1 MKKVNILFKFV
12 DGPWGGG
19 NQFLKTLKNQFQAM
33 NIYEEEPESADIIIF
48 NSYPFGSEYLYDK
61 AFKLLRQ
68 YPGKTL
74 IHRVDGPISLV
85 RGRDLSVD
93 KAIFYFNEAMCDG
106 TVFQSYWSREQCMH
120 LGLNKK
126 KHEIEI
132 INAPDPK
139 IFFVRNDN
147 GKQRATDKLRLIA
160 TSWSSN
166 PKKGFDLYSFLDEHL
181 DFQRYEMTFVGN
193 SLVNF
198 KNIQHISPL
207 QSVNLAEVLREHDI
221 FITASEDDPCSNS
234 LLEALH
240 CGLPVVALDS
250 GGHPELIG
258 EGGRLF
264 SGKDDVLSVIN
275 NVAENFE
282 KFRGK
287 IRVSNI
293 SEIAAKYYDFCVSV
307 HRSKIECVPTYISY
321 LKLKI
326 KCSFFTVSR
335 KLGGGG

>member
-1 MKKVNILFKFV
+1 MKKINILFKFV
-12 DGPWGGG
+12 EGPWGGG

-48 NSYPFGSEYLYDK
+48 NSYPFGSEHLFDK

-85 RGRDLSVD
+85 RGRDIAVD
-93 KAIFYFNEAMCDG
+93 KAIFYFNETMCDG
-106 TVFQSYWSREQCMH
+106 TVFQSHWSREQCMR
-120 LGLNKK
+120 LGLNRK

-139 IFFVRNDN
+139 YFFVLNDN
-147 GKQRATDKLRLIA
+147 RKQRTTSKLRLIA
-160 TSWSSN
+160 TSWSTN
-166 PKKGFDLYSFLDEHL
+166 PKKGFDLYSFLDAHL

-198 KNIQHISPL
+198 NNIRHISPMH
-207 QSVNLAEVLREHDI
+207 SADLAEILREHDI

-240 CGLPVVALDS
+240 CGLPVVALNS

-258 EGGRLF
+258 NGGLLF
-264 SGKDDVLSVIN
+264 SGKEDVLSVIN
-275 NVAENFE
+275 NVADNLAKLRE
-282 KFRGK
+282 K
-287 IRVSNI
+287 ISVPNI
-293 SEIAAKYYDFCVSV
+293 SEITAKYYDFCVSV
-307 HRSKIECVPTYISY
+307 HRSKIEHVPTYILY
-321 LKLKI
+321 MKLKM
-326 KCSFFTVSR
+326 KCLLFRISR
-335 KLGGGG
+335 KLGFGG